1 MTRPSPFALWTQS
14 CDEHGQGTDA
24 QRSRYRELMIEH
36 GHIVKAK
43 PGADR
48 NLPCGW
54 PGLPAAPDDLLTAPE
69 RERLNDDLADMAR
82 ARRRAEAEAGQEP
95 MA

>member
-1 MTRPSPFALWTQS
+1 
-14 CDEHGQGTDA
+14 
-24 QRSRYRELMIEH
+24 MIEH
-36 GHIVKAK
+36 GHIVKRK
-43 PGADR
+43 PGEDG

-54 PGLPAAPDDLLTAPE
+54 PGNRLPADPDDLLTPAE
-69 RERLNDDLADMAR
+69 HERLNDDLADMAR